1 MGLLVL
7 FHPLLRRLYE
17 SLRPISTTN
26 LQQNLKS
33 NGSTQR
39 YTSVAGAD
47 ARMNQRGSFDYGF
60 ALIFISVLHGF
71 SAVKVVFLLY
81 LNFCIA
87 TQLPRKYVP
96 AATWVFNIGTLFLN
110 ELSNGYKFTSIAS
123 FISTARAGEPENGN
137 LLHSWGVWLDSY
149 GGIMS
154 RWEILFNI
162 TVLRMISFNL
172 DYYWSLDRRA
182 GSPLEVS

>member
-1 MGLLVL
+1 M
-7 FHPLLRRLYE
+7 
-17 SLRPISTTN
+17 
-26 LQQNLKS
+26 
-33 NGSTQR
+33 
-39 YTSVAGAD
+39 SVAFAD

-60 ALIFISVLHGF
+60 ALIFISALHGF
-71 SAVKVVFLLY
+71 SAVKVVLLLY

-87 TQLPRKYVP
+87 TQLPGKYVP
-96 AATWVFNIGTLFLN
+96 AATWVFNIGTLFMN
-110 ELSNGYKFTSIAS
+110 ELSNGYKFASIAS
-123 FISTARAGEPENGN
+123 FITSASANEPKNGN

-172 DYYWSLDRRA
+172 DYYWSLNRRA
-182 GSPLEVS
+182 SSPLEVSKL